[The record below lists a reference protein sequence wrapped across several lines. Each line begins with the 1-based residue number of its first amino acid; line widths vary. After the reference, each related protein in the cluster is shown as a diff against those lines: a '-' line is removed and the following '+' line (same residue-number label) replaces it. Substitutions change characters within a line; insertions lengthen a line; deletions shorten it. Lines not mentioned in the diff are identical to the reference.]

1 MSRVHEALQ
10 RAGGAFVTG
19 TADPAGCW
27 PPPEAAA
34 GLLQH
39 VQTILY
45 QLAPDA
51 LAIDPLHPE
60 SAPIEEFRA
69 LRTRLNHLQSK
80 QPVRTVV
87 ITSASPAEGKSFAAT
102 NLALAEAQLSENRVL
117 LCDFDFRRPVVHKLF
132 QTDRSPGLTDYLL
145 SKVPLE
151 LAMRR
156 IADSNLF
163 VMPAGQAV
171 INPLE
176 LLNLPA
182 VKQMLDGLAGTFN
195 WILLDSPPLL
205 FAADGNL
212 LATLCDA
219 TILVVRIGATTIDSI
234 ARARQALCQD
244 NVIGIIVNGARR
256 GELYSKYTYYH
267 AYDADEGG
275 QPVTEGLES

>member
-1 MSRVHEALQ
+1 MSRVHEALR

-19 TADPAGCW
+19 TADPAVCW
-27 PPPEAAA
+27 PTPELAD
-34 GLLQH
+34 LLRQ
-39 VQTILY
+39 VQTIPY

-51 LAIDPLHPE
+51 VVIDPLHPE
-60 SAPIEEFRA
+60 GAPIEEFRA

-87 ITSASPAEGKSFAAT
+87 ITSASPAEGKSFAAA
-102 NLALAEAQLSENRVL
+102 NLALAEAQLAGNRVL

-132 QTDRSPGLTDYLL
+132 QTDRGPGLTDYLL
-145 SKVPLE
+145 GRVSLE

-156 IADSNLF
+156 VADSNLF

-171 INPLE
+171 LNPLE

-182 VKQMLDGLAGTFN
+182 VKQLLDGLAGAFN

-234 ARARQALCQD
+234 ARARQTLCQD

-256 GELYSKYTYYH
+256 SELYSKYTYYH
-267 AYDADEGG
+267 AYDASGG
-275 QPVTEGLES
+275 R